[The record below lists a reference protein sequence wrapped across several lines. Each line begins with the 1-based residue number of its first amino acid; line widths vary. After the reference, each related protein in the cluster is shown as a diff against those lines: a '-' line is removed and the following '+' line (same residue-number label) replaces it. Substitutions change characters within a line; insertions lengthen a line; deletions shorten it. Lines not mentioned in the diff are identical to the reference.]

1 MSSALTSLEGK
12 TSIPGL
18 NLELT
23 ASSFIERNWKASK
36 FAIQYTLLQSEPN
49 AGVVIGLST
58 INKKLRLFSSSFS
71 FFFLG
76 AGGRLYSLYL
86 NSAR

>member
-1 MSSALTSLEGK
+1 MCSALTALEGK
-12 TSIPGL
+12 PSIPGL

-36 FAIQYTLLQSEPN
+36 FAIQYKLLQNEPK

-58 INKKLRLFSSSFS
+58 IHKKLLLFSSSFS

-76 AGGRLYSLYL
+76 EGGRLYRLYL
-86 NSAR
+86 NLAL